1 MKITNKLRTYSLILL
16 IGFCVAFN
24 PIRGDTIYEDIQL
37 TATDSASG
45 DEFGHSISLDNG
57 VAAIGAPFDDD
68 NGTNSGS
75 AYLFDVSTGEQIVK
89 LLPLDGVEGAE
100 FGFSIA
106 INNGIVAVGA
116 RADDEN
122 GTNAGAAYLFDAST
136 GNQLFKLTPNDA
148 EPNDEFGNSIAI
160 DNDIV
165 AVGAWRAD
173 EHGDGSGA
181 AYLFDATTGNQLDK
195 LLPPTGNNYQ
205 TFGVSIAMDD
215 GLVVIG
221 ARTFFDLNEGF
232 IYAKA
237 HLFDVST
244 GNQLNEFQPDILNL
258 NGDLGGHF
266 ADAVDID
273 NGLVAVGAPSRS
285 VVWDFSGAAY
295 IFDASTGEQHQFIFP
310 DEVWERGHFGI
321 SISIDNGVVAIGSQ
335 EDDDSGFDSGSAYF
349 YNAHTGEEIHQLL
362 ASDGAEFDLF
372 GASVAIDGDVTVVGA
387 KGYTESHTGSAYVY
401 SGTTTGIPG
410 DVNND
415 GIIDVLD
422 VVLTVSIVLDDDYNS
437 FADVN
442 NDGSINVLDIVQ
454 IVNLIL
460 EQ

>member
-295 IFDASTGEQHQFIFP
+295 IFDASTGEIGRASCR
-310 DEVWERGHFGI
+310 ER
-321 SISIDNGVVAIGSQ
+321 V
-335 EDDDSGFDSGSAYF
+335 
-349 YNAHTGEEIHQLL
+349 
-362 ASDGAEFDLF
+362 
-372 GASVAIDGDVTVVGA
+372 
-387 KGYTESHTGSAYVY
+387 
-401 SGTTTGIPG
+401 
-410 DVNND
+410 
-415 GIIDVLD
+415 
-422 VVLTVSIVLDDDYNS
+422 
-437 FADVN
+437 
-442 NDGSINVLDIVQ
+442 
-454 IVNLIL
+454 
-460 EQ
+460 